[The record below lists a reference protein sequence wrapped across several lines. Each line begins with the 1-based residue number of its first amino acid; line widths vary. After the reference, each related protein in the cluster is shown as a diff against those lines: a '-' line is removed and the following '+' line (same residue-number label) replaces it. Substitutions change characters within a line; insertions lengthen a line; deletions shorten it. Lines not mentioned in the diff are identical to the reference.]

1 MREQKLVMK
10 SLASGDI
17 DVEIHKIL
25 WQNEG
30 LKCPVPKC
38 TCTDLYDIQF
48 YSNQVPGYI
57 SVAGGQYC
65 RDHLESIY
73 NICWKETD

>member
-1 MREQKLVMK
+1 MREEKTVLSCTRSK
-10 SLASGDI
+10 DI
-17 DVEIHKIL
+17 DVEVRKIL
-25 WQNEG
+25 YQNEG
-30 LKCPVPKC
+30 LHCAVPKC
-38 TCTDLYDIQF
+38 TRTDIYDIQF
-48 YSNQVPGYI
+48 YSNKVPGYI